1 MVEGQA
7 IDQQPSVRAISDC
20 NYTHTR

>member
-1 MVEGQA
+1 MVEEQA